1 MQGHTSWWWASIGA
15 PMGGGAGPAH
25 YWLLFH
31 PATVRSGGGLFLI
44 HLPLCPLPQ
53 ENSDL
58 WFPFKE
64 VSSTALN
71 WAQLIFFF
79 LVFYLKCLGHQII
92 YPSIPYS
99 VFMINR
105 NVKPLAGLMVEN
117 WGGVIN
123 IKKHL
128 FCSPPKLSGYLFIL
142 ILGCLPYLL
151 WTSGA

>member
-1 MQGHTSWWWASIGA
+1 
-15 PMGGGAGPAH
+15 MGGGAGPAH

-31 PATVRSGGGLFLI
+31 PATVRNGGVYFSFMYLSA
-44 HLPLCPLPQ
+44 PCPKKILVTCDSLLKRYQ
-53 ENSDL
+53 
-58 WFPFKE
+58 
-64 VSSTALN
+64 
-71 WAQLIFFF
+71 AQLLTEHSSYSFF

-92 YPSIPYS
+92 YPSTPYS

-128 FCSPPKLSGYLFIL
+128 FCSPPKLYGYLFIL